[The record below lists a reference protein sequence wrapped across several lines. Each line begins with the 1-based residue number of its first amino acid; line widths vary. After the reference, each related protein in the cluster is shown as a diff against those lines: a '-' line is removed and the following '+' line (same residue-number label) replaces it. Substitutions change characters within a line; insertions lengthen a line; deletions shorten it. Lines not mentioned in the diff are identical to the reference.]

1 MRGTWLAAGLLTVVI
16 AAPAAAQRPDF
27 SGMWTLDRDASEF
40 TAPAFSGGR
49 GGDDIDRLF
58 ITHAANGTLIIG
70 TETNGLKAW
79 SYTPGRELTIP
90 VGRDTTMR
98 AASRWDG
105 DRIVAEGTQGDMT
118 MHEVMSLSPDRQT
131 LIIEIRTT
139 TPEGETH
146 NRLVFV
152 LGQPVGACEAWAMP
166 CKQFPQGTGA
176 SSTPGG
182 RSLASTFG
190 PWAHRSARMPVVQ
203 MTPD

>member
-1 MRGTWLAAGLLTVVI
+1 MRRCFVFVVGLLAMVAVS
-16 AAPAAAQRPDF
+16 PVAAQMPDF

-58 ITHAANGTLIIG
+58 ITHAANGTLIVG

-105 DRIVAEGTQGDMT
+105 ARLIAEGRQGDMI
-118 MHEVMSLSPDRQT
+118 MYEVMFLSPDART
-131 LIIEIRTT
+131 LTIEVTT
-139 TPEGETH
+139 TTSEGETT
-146 NRLVFV
+146 NRMVYT
-152 LGQPVGACEAWAMP
+152 LGQPVGPCEAWAMP
-166 CKQFPQGTGA
+166 CKEFPQRV
-176 SSTPGG
+176 P
-182 RSLASTFG
+182 
-190 PWAHRSARMPVVQ
+190 
-203 MTPD
+203 

>member
-1 MRGTWLAAGLLTVVI
+1 MRRCVLFVVGLLATAVS
-16 AAPAAAQRPDF
+16 PGAAQMPDF

-58 ITHAANGTLIIG
+58 ITHAANGTLIVG

-105 DRIVAEGTQGDMT
+105 ARLIAEGRQGD
-118 MHEVMSLSPDRQT
+118 HGHARGDVAQPGPADAHHRDPD
-131 LIIEIRTT
+131 
-139 TPEGETH
+139 H
-146 NRLVFV
+146 D
-152 LGQPVGACEAWAMP
+152 A
-166 CKQFPQGTGA
+166 
-176 SSTPGG
+176 GG
-182 RSLASTFG
+182 RDQQPAGLHAGAAGGS
-190 PWAHRSARMPVVQ
+190 V
-203 MTPD
+203 